1 MVCKIETTKPIVR
14 EFEVPDHYREEFS
27 FLKDFQFC
35 ERNRIF
41 PKHLC
46 FDVSQSSIEASQ
58 STCKA
63 PEANIKANGSIGA
76 SQSTCKAP
84 ETSIEAPQSTCKAP
98 ETSIEAP
105 QSTCKAP
112 ETSIEA
118 NDSIGAPLSTIEAPE
133 TSIEANG
140 CIVAPQ
146 IKKKATQS
154 NNRNNKENIMKIF
167 VSYSR
172 SNNTK
177 CYNCK
182 SIIPMVINGYL
193 LFV

>member
-76 SQSTCKAP
+76 S
-84 ETSIEAPQSTCKAP
+84 
-98 ETSIEAP
+98 